1 MKSEA
6 LVFVGGVLGVLVE
19 LVVAFRPGYWRTFKE
34 REAGAD
40 LTRAS
45 KAENV
50 SKKRAVALKDI

>member
-1 MKSEA
+1 M
-6 LVFVGGVLGVLVE
+6 FVGGVLGVLVE